1 MAIFNSYVNLPEGMV
16 GPIIKLESF
25 QQQHEIDQLVRCPQ
39 SNVINDFKYQKKH
52 LESLKHGFLLFW
64 VKTCWHTHTQLLGCS
79 PDKVYQ
85 QENGT
90 IRAMVWIQKDCL
102 SWCHLLVFTMGLYHP
117 ISTVYILYNYPQSI
131 ESSIYLSSIY
141 STDSR

>member
-64 VKTCWHTHTQLLGCS
+64 VKTC
-79 PDKVYQ
+79 
-85 QENGT
+85 
-90 IRAMVWIQKDCL
+90 
-102 SWCHLLVFTMGLYHP
+102 
-117 ISTVYILYNYPQSI
+117 
-131 ESSIYLSSIY
+131 
-141 STDSR
+141 